1 MQELTKAI
9 ERAHKGMMSGTL
21 AEDDQLTGEPG
32 EMLEAAQKWSHTALL
47 CFSGELLRKAM
58 LLAAAMSEF
67 AHEAQ
72 NPS

>member
-1 MQELTKAI
+1 MKEVTKAI
-9 ERAHKGMMSGTL
+9 EQGHKDFMPVEQDSRSGPSGDMML
-21 AEDDQLTGEPG
+21 
-32 EMLEAAQKWSHTALL
+32 AAQKWSHSALM

-72 NPS
+72 NPQ